1 MAKFQGGLKEA
12 AKMLGGLTR
21 EAQKKILSVI
31 AKKDPLM
38 ASQLEN
44 NLYSF
49 EDIRYLTPIQYME
62 LIREINIADFALALR
77 MGSAE
82 LKDFVFKNSPRGIR
96 QEIEDVLL
104 GPPKLANLVTEAE
117 QRVMTIFLR
126 KLDKG
131 ELVINRH
138 ETLV

>member
-31 AKKDPLM
+31 AKKDPVM
-38 ASQLEN
+38 ASQLEK

-49 EDIRYLTPIQYME
+49 DDIRFLTPTQFME
-62 LIREINIADFALALR
+62 LVREIKIPDLALALR
-77 MGSAE
+77 MGTPE

-96 QEIEDVLL
+96 QEIEEVLL
-104 GPPKLANLVTEAE
+104 GPPRLASQVTEAE
-117 QRVMTIFLR
+117 QRVMAVFLR
-126 KLDKG
+126 KIDKG

-138 ETLV
+138 ETVV

>member
-38 ASQLEN
+38 ATQLEK
-44 NLYSF
+44 NLYGF
-49 EDIRYLTPIQYME
+49 DDIRFLSQAQYME
-62 LIREINIADFALALR
+62 FIREIKISDLALALR
-77 MGSAE
+77 MGTPE

-96 QEIEDVLL
+96 QEIEEVLL
-104 GPPKLANLVTEAE
+104 GPPRLASHVTEAE
-117 QRVMTIFLR
+117 ERVMNVFL
-126 KLDKG
+126 KKIDKG

-138 ETLV
+138 ETEV

>member
-38 ASQLEN
+38 ATQLEKS
-44 NLYSF
+44 LYGF
-49 EDIRYLTPIQYME
+49 DDIRFLSSAQYME
-62 LIREINIADFALALR
+62 LIREIKISDLALALR
-77 MGSAE
+77 MGTPQ

-96 QEIEDVLL
+96 QEIEEVLL
-104 GPPKLANLVTEAE
+104 GPPRLASQITEAE
-117 QRVMTIFLR
+117 ERVMSVFLR
-126 KLDKG
+126 KIDKG

-138 ETLV
+138 ETEV